1 MHSSRDQIA
10 SAMRKLDSA
19 TIRGKIAT
27 GELTQGAAEIAEE
40 LLVQRDRE
48 GSEEPIIDDRPSQD
62 DPILNA
68 TADFFREPFGW
79 SWIKWTAAVFIC
91 IPIVASFGTHARQ
104 ENDQTFLYFV
114 ILAQS
119 LILAGILR
127 TIGGIFT
134 SALSLGI
141 LGKALA
147 IGILL
152 YALGALSVCSILAQ
166 SGWGGG

>member
-1 MHSSRDQIA
+1 M
-10 SAMRKLDSA
+10 
-19 TIRGKIAT
+19 
-27 GELTQGAAEIAEE
+27 TQGAAEIAEE

-62 DPILNA
+62 DPLLNA
-68 TADFFREPFGW
+68 TADFLREPFGW
-79 SWIKWTAAVFIC
+79 NWIRWTAAVFIC
-91 IPIVASFGTHARQ
+91 ILIVASFGTHARQ
-104 ENDQTFLYFV
+104 GNDQLFLYVV

-134 SALSLGI
+134 SSLSLGI

-152 YALGALSVCSILAQ
+152 FALGTLSVCSMFAQ
-166 SGWGGG
+166 TGWGGG